1 MKPVQVMIV
10 EDEAIVSI
18 DIRENLINFGYQ
30 VVGISSSGEDTIK
43 NALKNRPEI
52 ILMDIELEGEM
63 NGIETARQIKS
74 QLDIPVIYLT
84 SFSDDTMLAKAL
96 ETEPSGYLL
105 KPFFARELHTTIQ
118 TAINKSAIE
127 KEFKRDRK
135 NHIP

>member
-1 MKPVQVMIV
+1 
-10 EDEAIVSI
+10 
-18 DIRENLINFGYQ
+18 
-30 VVGISSSGEDTIK
+30 
-43 NALKNRPEI
+43 
-52 ILMDIELEGEM
+52 MDIELEGEM

-105 KPFFARELHTTIQ
+105 KPFFARELHTSIQ

-127 KEFKRDRK
+127 KAEAVIDKAERGKIKLSEDQIQRIKETLSKILVIF
-135 NHIP
+135 HS